1 MLWGYNQW
9 KGFAMFM
16 FHLKIYF
23 LLTIAAV
30 TIKGIATG
38 DKILC
43 HRLWGWECA
52 IFLKEVQCS
61 QFSWVGKETQN
72 DLNKLIIP
80 SEYVHSLVWLA
91 YPLGTILQNFRTDF
105 TPYDL

>member
-43 HRLWGWECA
+43 HRLWGW
-52 IFLKEVQCS
+52 
-61 QFSWVGKETQN
+61 G
-72 DLNKLIIP
+72 
-80 SEYVHSLVWLA
+80 VW
-91 YPLGTILQNFRTDF
+91 NFF
-105 TPYDL
+105 